1 MFWRNALRAGSTVLA
16 LGLVILA
23 PQHARAQSATRIKAA
38 PSQLSLPEAIQL
50 ARQESPDLLTSQNS
64 EIDARWAVKE
74 AYASLL
80 PTASIGTGFSY
91 SAAGTPQLGIF
102 SSSDFGISR
111 TPSYLSSSWG
121 LNFGYTFSG
130 SKLYN
135 TSAQKALRRAATSQ
149 VDVAA
154 TQLDMQVTRQYITA
168 LRAQDALTL
177 AREQLASAN
186 ENFRM
191 ADAKVKVG
199 SAIALEAK
207 QAQVER
213 DRAQVAVLRA
223 ENDVAAQKLQLGQSI
238 GMDVPADVKLTTT
251 FAVFMPQWKQADL
264 LQRALRAQP
273 QIRAAAAQEDAA
285 RAQIQAARTQYLP
298 SLSLSLGF
306 SGWAR
311 ESGSSADLVTSAQ
324 RSLANAYAGCQTQN
338 LISAGLKTPLPG
350 YPLNCGSAEL
360 TADQRA
366 AIIAGNN
373 VFPFHYTSQPWSAQM
388 QISLPIFGGLTR
400 ERQLESARL
409 QSDNARLRSKAQ
421 ELQVRTAVSTA
432 YATLLTAQK
441 AFEIEKA
448 SKDAAAEQLAL
459 EQERYRVGS
468 SNFVQLQDA
477 QTRKATADKAYLDAL
492 YGFHDALAVLENAV
506 GEKLETPTDK

>member
-1 MFWRNALRAGSTVLA
+1 MVFWRNALRAGSTVLA

-38 PSQLSLPEAIQL
+38 PSQLSLAEAIQL
-50 ARQESPDLLTSQNS
+50 ARQESPDLLTSQN
-64 EIDARWAVKE
+64 EDIDARWAVKE

-223 ENDVAAQKLQLGQSI
+223 ENDVAAEKLQLGQTI
-238 GMDVPADVKLTTT
+238 GMDVAADVSLTTT
-251 FAVFMPQWKQADL
+251 FAVFAPQWKEADL

-311 ESGSSADLVTSAQ
+311 ESGSSADL
-324 RSLANAYAGCQTQN
+324 
-338 LISAGLKTPLPG
+338 
-350 YPLNCGSAEL
+350 
-360 TADQRA
+360 
-366 AIIAGNN
+366 
-373 VFPFHYTSQPWSAQM
+373 
-388 QISLPIFGGLTR
+388 
-400 ERQLESARL
+400 
-409 QSDNARLRSKAQ
+409 
-421 ELQVRTAVSTA
+421 
-432 YATLLTAQK
+432 
-441 AFEIEKA
+441 
-448 SKDAAAEQLAL
+448 
-459 EQERYRVGS
+459 
-468 SNFVQLQDA
+468 
-477 QTRKATADKAYLDAL
+477 
-492 YGFHDALAVLENAV
+492 
-506 GEKLETPTDK
+506 